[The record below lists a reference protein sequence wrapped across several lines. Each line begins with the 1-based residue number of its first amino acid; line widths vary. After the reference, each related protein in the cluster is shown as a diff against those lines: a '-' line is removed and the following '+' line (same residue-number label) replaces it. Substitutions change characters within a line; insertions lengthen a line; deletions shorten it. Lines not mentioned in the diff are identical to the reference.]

1 MKDFSAI
8 LDTYFR
14 ALQKLR
20 DHNKLVE
27 DTVPIFKPNKK
38 SIFAAPMDLEYKK
51 GGASTFKRADREQ
64 VFKEESANEDEL
76 MFPKGSEDLN
86 WDMPE
91 DEEDSREDSR
101 WGPHGTQAVGHPK

>member
-1 MKDFSAI
+1 VGLLPSNG
-8 LDTYFR
+8 R
-14 ALQKLR
+14 
-20 DHNKLVE
+20 
-27 DTVPIFKPNKK
+27 TVNRFLKNRL
-38 SIFAAPMDLEYKK
+38 DLEFKK
-51 GGASTFKRADREQ
+51 GGASTFKRAAREQ